1 MAERNIRHVED
12 VFNGRVNG
20 VAPNKQHNILDRKS
34 SFNMFKNKQAPRP
47 PSDQMPLPKIGNYQP
62 KMLLQKTPGDGE
74 HDRKDNI
81 HQVQVHHTSNG
92 VSAPPLI
99 IGDKDVPLRIENDTV
114 DIRDDQPIPAPR
126 RKRRAP
132 NAPETEIIHSE
143 PSTSNPLFGRS
154 MSQRSDEERFEMD
167 LEEQGG
173 DIDFSNGLDNPGFH
187 SRERKISGVSRER
200 TDSEYSWAEEQ
211 HQRIQNEHQNNKNG
225 ITYPY
230 IPPPDYE
237 DEEMTME
244 FEDDYEP
251 MVDYERNNAKVYRE
265 LEGDD
270 FGKYIQEDDYEFDA
284 PNRPLRHP
292 PPPGSQGGHFMQ
304 NRPRHVQKPLKS
316 NKNIDKKMTKSKKK
330 HAPSEPNMKRNT
342 IRDFTFSDSK
352 IGWGDRTTK
361 STSAKGRY
369 IKHNKD
375 RMRIDNAETF
385 GQKDTKGSYEEFL
398 RVKNGIPLESPN
410 SSDSGV
416 DTGEERHHM
425 NMYQHSQPKQM
436 RNGKYENKQSMWQR
450 LTWRF
455 RKPPPAHIIQSE
467 RL

>member
-1 MAERNIRHVED
+1 MSSERNIRHVED
-12 VFNGRVNG
+12 VFSGRVNG
-20 VAPNKQHNILDRKS
+20 VTPHKQQNILDRKS

-47 PSDQMPLPKIGNYQP
+47 PSDQLPLPKIGNYQP
-62 KMLLQKTPGDGE
+62 KMLLKNSPGDGE
-74 HDRKDNI
+74 NREHRDNI
-81 HQVQVHHTSNG
+81 HHVQVHHNPG
-92 VSAPPLI
+92 SAPPMI
-99 IGDKDVPLRIENDTV
+99 IGDKDIPLTIENDTV
-114 DIRDDQPIPAPR
+114 DIREDPPVPAPR

-132 NAPETEIIHSE
+132 NAPEPEMINSD

-154 MSQRSDEERFEMD
+154 LSQRSDEERFDMD

-187 SRERKISGVSRER
+187 SRERNVSGRSR
-200 TDSEYSWAEEQ
+200 DSELSWAEEQ
-211 HQRIQNEHQNNKNG
+211 HHKIQHEHQNCKKG

-237 DEEMTME
+237 DEEMTMD

-251 MVDYERNNAKVYRE
+251 IADYERSNGRVYRE

-270 FGKYIQEDDYEFDA
+270 FGKYMQEDDYEFDA
-284 PNRPLRHP
+284 PNRPLRR
-292 PPPGSQGGHFMQ
+292 PPPGGHGGHFLQ
-304 NRPRHVQKPLKS
+304 NRPRHIQKPTKS
-316 NKNIDKKMTKSKKK
+316 NKNIDKKITKSKKK
-330 HAPSEPNMKRNT
+330 HAPSEQSMKRNT

-352 IGWGDRTTK
+352 IGWGDRTVK

-375 RMRIDNAETF
+375 RMRIDKAETF
-385 GQKDTKGSYEEFL
+385 GQKDNKGTYEEFL

-425 NMYQHSQPKQM
+425 NMYQRSQPKQM
-436 RNGKYENKQSMWQR
+436 RNGKYEHKQTMWQR

-455 RKPPPAHIIQSE
+455 RKPQPVHRIESE